1 MELCGYE
8 IYLFCDEDLPEIVL
22 YWILSFCGAFMTI
35 LGIILHLFELSWSR
49 TEILEEENLKT
60 KQELEYIQSH
70 VKSILHTST
79 RASSSEI
86 GLTLLNQTR
95 PQQNS

>member
-1 MELCGYE
+1 MELCGRE
-8 IYLFCDEDLPEIVL
+8 IYLFCDEDLPKIVL

-60 KQELEYIQSH
+60 KRELQYIQTH
-70 VKSILHTST
+70 VKSILYS